1 MKRLTLVVLS
11 LAWAL
16 GGCAAVLPEAAPTLQ
31 DLKRTIRDGPAQLD
45 NDQRLADLGFAAI
58 AEGNLGLAET
68 YLDAALAINP
78 NNPYALLNLG
88 VVYQHTG
95 RMPAARKLYNKLT
108 VLDPADTAVT
118 ATRERQV
125 GTRLVDIAR
134 SNLAQLDADAALTG
148 LPAPSP
154 GDAERA
160 ILSRFAALERLHDE
174 ELISAKEYAARRQ
187 ANLGALLPRTAQ
199 APAPE
204 IVRPAPHVEHIIVRL
219 KAIRRFRDAGALTAR
234 EYALERASILDGLM
248 PLQPDAPI
256 RPTAKPGGEDGAT
269 RQTARL
275 DRLLALKLITPQE
288 YRRERAAR
296 PAMTA
301 AETPQSG
308 QRPPATAHGQAEPG
322 PEAAPHS
329 VRTVAGNEPV
339 PPVPAAR
346 GDLDRRS
353 RIIADGPVPG
363 AFPPTVP
370 YDPLPPRAMTVIAAE
385 PAPSAPAAPSNPVN
399 GAGSH
404 AVNGGG
410 PGSAFPPAVSY
421 DPMPR
426 PIMAVAAAQP
436 APAPTAPAARE
447 SNGYDGFSFATNG
460 GATGSLAPPID
471 DYDPAPASA
480 TPTTANGST
489 PAPHVSRREPASGP
503 PVSLREP
510 VPATVAALRPTTEPM
525 RTNGTAAARNGAN
538 SVAGGKQLG
547 VHLSSFRTPERARRN
562 WKDLRVEHGDLLDG
576 LGARIARVDLG
587 DDIGVFFQLRAGP
600 IADEDAALALC
611 SELKRRSL
619 YCAPTIF

>member
-16 GGCAAVLPEAAPTLQ
+16 GGCAAVLPDAAPTLQ
-31 DLKRTIRDGPAQLD
+31 DLKRTIRDVPSQLD

-95 RMPAARKLYNKLT
+95 RMPAARRLYNKLT
-108 VLDPADTAVT
+108 VLDPPDTAVT

-134 SNLAQLDADAALTG
+134 SNLAQLDADAALAG

-154 GDAERA
+154 
-160 ILSRFAALERLHDE
+160 
-174 ELISAKEYAARRQ
+174 
-187 ANLGALLPRTAQ
+187 
-199 APAPE
+199 
-204 IVRPAPHVEHIIVRL
+204 
-219 KAIRRFRDAGALTAR
+219 
-234 EYALERASILDGLM
+234 
-248 PLQPDAPI
+248 
-256 RPTAKPGGEDGAT
+256 ED
-269 RQTARL
+269 
-275 DRLLALKLITPQE
+275 
-288 YRRERAAR
+288 
-296 PAMTA
+296 
-301 AETPQSG
+301 
-308 QRPPATAHGQAEPG
+308 
-322 PEAAPHS
+322 APHS
-329 VRTVAGNEPV
+329 VRTVAGNEPA
-339 PPVPAAR
+339 PAVPAAR

-370 YDPLPPRAMTVIAAE
+370 YDPLPPRAMTVTAAE
-385 PAPSAPAAPSNPVN
+385 PAPSAPASRSNPVN
-399 GAGSH
+399 GTGAH

-410 PGSAFPPAVSY
+410 PGAAFPPAVSY

-480 TPTTANGST
+480 MPTTANGST

-510 VPATVAALRPTTEPM
+510 VPATVAALRPATEPM
-525 RTNGTAAARNGAN
+525 RTTGAAAARNGAN
-538 SVAGGKQLG
+538 SVAGGRQLG
-547 VHLSSFRTPERARRN
+547 IHLSSFRTPERARRN
-562 WKDLRVEHGDLLDG
+562 WKNLRVEHGDLLDR

>member
-16 GGCAAVLPEAAPTLQ
+16 GGCAAVLPEAARTLQ
-31 DLKRTIRDGPAQLD
+31 DLKRTIRDGPSELA

-108 VLDPADTAVT
+108 VLDPPDAAVT

-134 SNLAQLDADAALTG
+134 SNLAQLDADAALAG

-154 GDAERA
+154 EDAERA
-160 ILSRFAALERLHDE
+160 ILTRFAALDRLRGE

-204 IVRPAPHVEHIIVRL
+204 IVRPPPHVEHIIVRL
-219 KAIRRFRDAGALTAR
+219 RAIRQFRDAGALTAR

-248 PLQPDAPI
+248 PLQPDAPV

-269 RQTARL
+269 PQTARL
-275 DRLLALKLITPQE
+275 DRLLALKLITAQE
-288 YRRERAAR
+288 YRRERAAP
-296 PAMTA
+296 PAMTV

-308 QRPPATAHGQAEPG
+308 QRPSDVARGQAEPA
-322 PEAAPHS
+322 PEAAPRRAKAMADYGS
-329 VRTVAGNEPV
+329 APAPTVPV
-339 PPVPAAR
+339 AR

-353 RIIADGPVPG
+353 RIIANGPVPS

-370 YDPLPPRAMTVIAAE
+370 YDPLPPRAMTVAAAE
-385 PAPSAPAAPSNPVN
+385 PASRSNPVN
-399 GAGSH
+399 GTGSH

-410 PGSAFPPAVSY
+410 SGSAFPPAVSY

-426 PIMAVAAAQP
+426 PIMVVAAAE
-436 APAPTAPAARE
+436 PAPTAPVARE
-447 SNGYDGFSFATNG
+447 SNGLNGFSPAANG
-460 GATGSLAPPID
+460 GVTGSLAPPID
-471 DYDPAPASA
+471 DYDAAPASA
-480 TPTTANGST
+480 TPTSANGST
-489 PAPHVSRREPASGP
+489 PAPRVARREPASGP

-510 VPATVAALRPTTEPM
+510 APATVAALRPATEPM
-525 RTNGTAAARNGAN
+525 RMNGTAAARNGAN

-562 WKDLRVEHGDLLDG
+562 WKDLRAEHGDLLDG

-587 DDIGVFFQLRAGP
+587 DDKGVFFQLRAGP
-600 IADEDAALALC
+600 IANEDVALALC

-619 YCAPTIF
+619 YCAATIF

>member
-1 MKRLTLVVLS
+1 LVVVS

-16 GGCAAVLPEAAPTLQ
+16 GGCAAVLPEAARTLE
-31 DLKRTIRDGPAQLD
+31 DLKRTIRDGPSQLD

-58 AEGNLGLAET
+58 TEGNLGLAET

-108 VLDPADTAVT
+108 VLDPPDTAVT

-134 SNLAQLDADAALTG
+134 SNLAQLDADAALAG
-148 LPAPSP
+148 LPAPSSE
-154 GDAERA
+154 DAERA
-160 ILSRFAALERLHDE
+160 ILTRFAALERLHDE

-187 ANLGALLPRTAQ
+187 ANLGVLLPRTAQ

-219 KAIRRFRDAGALTAR
+219 KAIRQFRDAGALTAR

-248 PLQPDAPI
+248 PLQPNAPI

-269 RQTARL
+269 PQTARL

-288 YRRERAAR
+288 YRRERAA
-296 PAMTA
+296 PPTMTA

-308 QRPPATAHGQAEPG
+308 QRPPETARGQAEPG
-322 PEAAPHS
+322 PEAALRPAKAMARS
-329 VRTVAGNEPV
+329 GSASAPTVPV
-339 PPVPAAR
+339 AR

-353 RIIADGPVPG
+353 RIIADGPVPS

-370 YDPLPPRAMTVIAAE
+370 YDPLPPRAMTVTAAE
-385 PAPSAPAAPSNPVN
+385 PAPSAPASRSNPVN

-410 PGSAFPPAVSY
+410 PGSTFPPAVSY

-426 PIMAVAAAQP
+426 PIIAVAAAQP
-436 APAPTAPAARE
+436 APAPTAPVARE
-447 SNGYDGFSFATNG
+447 SNGHNGFSFAANG

-538 SVAGGKQLG
+538 PVAGGKQLG
-547 VHLSSFRTPERARRN
+547 IHLSSFRTPERARRN
-562 WKDLRVEHGDLLDG
+562 WKDLRAEHGDLLDG

-587 DDIGVFFQLRAGP
+587 DDKGVFFELRAGP